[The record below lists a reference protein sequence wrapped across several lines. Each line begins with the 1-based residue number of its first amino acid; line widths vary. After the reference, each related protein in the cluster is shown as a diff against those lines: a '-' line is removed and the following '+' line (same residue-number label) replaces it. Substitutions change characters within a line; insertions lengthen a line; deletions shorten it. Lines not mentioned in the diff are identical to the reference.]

1 MWRPPACGCPACFPR
16 PWPGTAAR
24 GCPAAW
30 GTSGPGQG
38 LLGWGV
44 SGCLFLNPL
53 PSPAGPATADHSAS
67 PSCSHS
73 QDDRRLVSE
82 SSRPC
87 WQSSTGPCQEPQDGR
102 GARGGTPSLA
112 PILYKWTPE
121 SAELR
126 PQEGQNRA
134 CSRPGALP
142 HPAPSSGMPPLRL
155 QLRVWSQMRWGP
167 GSPAPVPKQ
176 LPCEARSQEA
186 VPSPGA
192 RQAAK
197 CRARVPRGGGDSRE
211 VRR

>member
-24 GCPAAW
+24 GCPAAR

-38 LLGWGV
+38 LRGWGV

-82 SSRPC
+82 SSRPG

-126 PQEGQNRA
+126 PQGGQNRA

-142 HPAPSSGMPPLRL
+142 HPAPARGRLLCACSSGSGARGGGVPGLPPP
-155 QLRVWSQMRWGP
+155 SP
-167 GSPAPVPKQ
+167 GSSR
-176 LPCEARSQEA
+176 EARSQEA

-197 CRARVPRGGGDSRE
+197 CRARVPRSGGDSRE